1 MVEVWLQY
9 VVSILTGLAV
19 TIPLVVKLVQYVQK
33 AVQEKNWSR
42 LLDMVM
48 QYMERAETMFE
59 KGAERKE
66 WVLAMIKSSADT
78 INYNIDLDAV
88 GALIDSLC
96 DMSKAI
102 NKTAPAE
109 KAA

>member
-48 QYMERAETMFE
+48 QYMGRAETMFE

-102 NKTAPAE
+102 NKTAPTE